1 MQKKRQPDPRFNQF
15 TEVLDEDG
23 KAIGFKLPN
32 NEFVFKFDEDGGWVD
47 EDDNYYNHEGI
58 LQSDSS
64 DDDDD
69 DISYSDRDDDLV
81 D

>member
-1 MQKKRQPDPRFNQF
+1 M
-15 TEVLDEDG
+15 LDEDG
-23 KAIGFKLPN
+23 KAIGFKIPN
-32 NEFVFKFDEDGGWVD
+32 NDFLFKFDEDGGWVD

-64 DDDDD
+64 DDEDD